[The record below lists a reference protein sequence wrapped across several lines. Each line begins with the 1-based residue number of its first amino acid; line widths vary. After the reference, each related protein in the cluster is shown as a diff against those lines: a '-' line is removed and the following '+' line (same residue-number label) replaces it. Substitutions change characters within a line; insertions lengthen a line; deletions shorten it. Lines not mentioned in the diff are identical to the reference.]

1 MLQKGSLQCT
11 VLGQTCAT
19 LCLVFPHWV
28 LDISPLILS
37 VNPVLLSK
45 LFHGCLYPNNITGL
59 CKIQTLYITASI
71 YSLCFQFLPAN
82 FSLGKSEA
90 ILSLPLWDLLV
101 FCQNYQRNLCP
112 GSTDIQL
119 GHVCSSF
126 DHQLFPRDSGPLL
139 FLGSSRVLY
148 FHTHRDLT
156 IVYDL
161 ADAWW
166 ENLEALVQGDKPIL
180 PSNYALRSK
189 NCFKYCSP

>member
-59 CKIQTLYITASI
+59 CKIQTLHYSKHLQPLFSISASKFFSGKVWGYPEFTPLRLTCFLSEFSEKSLSWKYR
-71 YSLCFQFLPAN
+71 YSARP
-82 FSLGKSEA
+82 
-90 ILSLPLWDLLV
+90 
-101 FCQNYQRNLCP
+101 
-112 GSTDIQL
+112 
-119 GHVCSSF
+119 SF
-126 DHQLFPRDSGPLL
+126 DHQLFPRDAGPLL

-189 NCFKYCSP
+189 NCLKYCSP